1 MTILTRAQI
10 RPGVLGIDTTVK
22 SAQGPWRAFAPRWD
36 MVMGFKQGTVSWPAY
51 CADYAQILARVPMP
65 VWDSLAAAATQVL
78 LCYCPNGAPCHT
90 HELIAYAVRQF
101 PARFRDGRPAPVI
114 TPRLF

>member
-1 MTILTRAQI
+1 MTILKRAQI
-10 RPGVLGIDTTVK
+10 RAGVQGINTTVK
-22 SAQGPWRAFAPRWD
+22 SAQGLWRAFTPRWD

-65 VWDSLAAAATQVL
+65 VWDTLAGAPTQVL
-78 LCYCPNGAPCHT
+78 LCYCPDGAHCHT
-90 HELIAYAVRQF
+90 HEIIAYAVQQF
-101 PARFRDGRPAPVI
+101 PDRFRDGRPAPVI